1 MCAQL
6 TGCYKRALSL
16 HSVCY
21 FFLADTANYDQSLLP
36 QITAQSRTDTMEMYN
51 KSASSVVDKK
61 SLFAAVNTDA
71 DRHEDVKPPYSYVAL
86 IAMAIAK
93 SPDKKLTLSGIYQF
107 IMDNF
112 PYYAKNKK
120 GWQNSIRHN
129 LSLNECFV
137 KVPKE
142 GGDRK
147 GNYWTLDETCEEM
160 FEKGNFKRRKRM
172 KRPQK
177 NANDTKKAI
186 YFTTGNPSAG
196 YYEDRHSLAGY
207 HPYAAPAYS
216 SPHLSPGSAS
226 GGSGYY
232 PNSWSS
238 TASTVSRLTPP
249 SPPPIDPSYR
259 SAYGTVASSY
269 GATPPPPAYT
279 TYSGYNTS
287 AAIACQSM
295 AGSQSISLYG
305 GAAYLPTSG
314 YASLPSTGY
323 SAAGY
328 GLIDAKAM

>member
-1 MCAQL
+1 MAS
-6 TGCYKRALSL
+6 YAKS
-16 HSVCY
+16 
-21 FFLADTANYDQSLLP
+21 
-36 QITAQSRTDTMEMYN
+36 TM
-51 KSASSVVDKK
+51 DHKK

-147 GNYWTLDETCEEM
+147 GNYWTLDESCEEM

-177 NANDTKKAI
+177 NSNDQKKAI

-196 YYEDRHSLAGY
+196 YYEDQRHSLPGY

-226 GGSGYY
+226 VGSGNSYY
-232 PNSWSS
+232 PGSWASASS
-238 TASTVSRLTPP
+238 MAASRLTPP
-249 SPPPIDPSYR
+249 SPPMASAIDQSYR
-259 SAYGTVASSY
+259 TTYGTAASSY
-269 GATPPPPAYT
+269 GAAPV
-279 TYSGYNTS
+279 YSGYNAST
-287 AAIACQSM
+287 IACQSSM
-295 AGSQSISLYG
+295 GMGVGSQSINLYG

-314 YASLPSTGY
+314 YATLPSTGY
-323 SAAGY
+323 STASY
-328 GLIDAKAM
+328 GLVDAKAM

>member
-1 MCAQL
+1 
-6 TGCYKRALSL
+6 
-16 HSVCY
+16 
-21 FFLADTANYDQSLLP
+21 
-36 QITAQSRTDTMEMYN
+36 MEMYA
-51 KSASSVVDKK
+51 KAAMDPKK

-147 GNYWTLDETCEEM
+147 GNYWTLDESCEEM

-177 NANDTKKAI
+177 NANDQKKAI

-196 YYEDRHSLAGY
+196 YYEDRHSLPGY

-226 GGSGYY
+226 VGSGSGYY
-232 PNSWSS
+232 PNSWASS
-238 TASTVSRLTPP
+238 NSMSASRLTPP
-249 SPPPIDPSYR
+249 SPPMAASAIDPSYR
-259 SAYGTVASSY
+259 TTYGTAASSY
-269 GATPPPPAYT
+269 GATPAY

-287 AAIACQSM
+287 AVACQAS
-295 AGSQSISLYG
+295 SQSISLYG

-314 YASLPSTGY
+314 YASLPSSGY
-323 SAAGY
+323 SAASY
-328 GLIDAKAM
+328 GLVDAKAM

>member
-1 MCAQL
+1 MASY
-6 TGCYKRALSL
+6 GK
-16 HSVCY
+16 
-21 FFLADTANYDQSLLP
+21 SLLEHK
-36 QITAQSRTDTMEMYN
+36 T
-51 KSASSVVDKK
+51 K
-61 SLFAAVNTDA
+61 SLFAAVNTDN

-147 GNYWTLDETCEEM
+147 GNYWTLDESCEEM

-177 NANDTKKAI
+177 NSNEHKKAI

-196 YYEDRHSLAGY
+196 FYEDRLAGY

-216 SPHLSPGSAS
+216 SPHLSPGSAAA
-226 GGSGYY
+226 GSGNGYY
-232 PNSWSS
+232 SNWTSASS
-238 TASTVSRLTPP
+238 MATSRLTPP
-249 SPPPIDPSYR
+249 SPPMASPIDSYR
-259 SAYGTVASSY
+259 AYGNAATSY
-269 GATPPPPAYT
+269 GAATPAY
-279 TYSGYNTS
+279 SAYNTPS
-287 AAIACQSM
+287 VACQSSALGM
-295 AGSQSISLYG
+295 QSMGQSISLYG
-305 GAAYLPTSG
+305 GATYLPTCTSG
-314 YASLPSTGY
+314 YSSLPSAGY
-323 SAAGY
+323 SAATY
-328 GLIDAKAM
+328 GLVDAKAM

>member
-1 MCAQL
+1 
-6 TGCYKRALSL
+6 
-16 HSVCY
+16 
-21 FFLADTANYDQSLLP
+21 
-36 QITAQSRTDTMEMYN
+36 MEMYG
-51 KSASSVVDKK
+51 KSAIDKK
-61 SLFAAVNTDA
+61 SLFAAVNTDG

-147 GNYWTLDETCEEM
+147 GNYWTLDESCEEM

-177 NANDTKKAI
+177 NPNDQKKAI

-196 YYEDRHSLAGY
+196 FYEDRHSLAGY

-226 GGSGYY
+226 VCSNGSGYY
-232 PNSWSS
+232 GSSWSS
-238 TASTVSRLTPP
+238 GSSSMARLTPP
-249 SPPPIDPSYR
+249 SPPPAIDPSTYR
-259 SAYGTVASSY
+259 NSYGTAASSY
-269 GATPPPPAYT
+269 GATPAY
-279 TYSGYNTS
+279 TYSGYNT
-287 AAIACQSM
+287 ACQSSM
-295 AGSQSISLYG
+295 ALAGSQSISLYG

-314 YASLPSTGY
+314 YATLPSAGY
-323 SAAGY
+323 SAASY
-328 GLIDAKAM
+328 GLVDAKAI

>member
-1 MCAQL
+1 MEF
-6 TGCYKRALSL
+6 RSNSRS
-16 HSVCY
+16 HVS
-21 FFLADTANYDQSLLP
+21 ADA
-36 QITAQSRTDTMEMYN
+36 
-51 KSASSVVDKK
+51 KK
-61 SLFAAVNTDA
+61 SLFAAVDTDN
-71 DRHEDVKPPYSYVAL
+71 DRNEDVKPPYSYVAL

-177 NANDTKKAI
+177 SQEPKKAI

-196 YYEDRHSLAGY
+196 YLYEDTSRVAGY
-207 HPYAAPAYS
+207 HPYAATPAYPPAHISPMGASTPGYFNWPTS
-216 SPHLSPGSAS
+216 SCSAS
-226 GGSGYY
+226 MKHSPPGTPMSSQMCMESAATAYK
-232 PNSWSS
+232 PFASS
-238 TASTVSRLTPP
+238 TAFNFGMPSTNYS
-249 SPPPIDPSYR
+249 SSM
-259 SAYGTVASSY
+259 TV
-269 GATPPPPAYT
+269 GQ
-279 TYSGYNTS
+279 NF
-287 AAIACQSM
+287 SM
-295 AGSQSISLYG
+295 YG
-305 GAAYLPTSG
+305 GATYLPSPGGIGSLT
-314 YASLPSTGY
+314 ASAYPN
-323 SAAGY
+323 Y
-328 GLIDAKAM
+328 GLVDTTKAM

>member
-1 MCAQL
+1 
-6 TGCYKRALSL
+6 
-16 HSVCY
+16 
-21 FFLADTANYDQSLLP
+21 
-36 QITAQSRTDTMEMYN
+36 
-51 KSASSVVDKK
+51 
-61 SLFAAVNTDA
+61 
-71 DRHEDVKPPYSYVAL
+71 
-86 IAMAIAK
+86 MAIAK

-147 GNYWTLDETCEEM
+147 GNYWTLDESCEEM

-177 NANDTKKAI
+177 NANDQKKAI

-196 YYEDRHSLAGY
+196 FYEDRNSLAGY

-226 GGSGYY
+226 VGE
-232 PNSWSS
+232 WKQ
-238 TASTVSRLTPP
+238 LL
-249 SPPPIDPSYR
+249 
-259 SAYGTVASSY
+259 
-269 GATPPPPAYT
+269 
-279 TYSGYNTS
+279 
-287 AAIACQSM
+287 
-295 AGSQSISLYG
+295 SQQLGRWEQYG
-305 GAAYLPTSG
+305 GF
-314 YASLPSTGY
+314 
-323 SAAGY
+323 
-328 GLIDAKAM
+328 